1 MTTGTAKFDP
11 DKYKETTREQWQE
24 AAEAWHRWE
33 PTLEEWLGQATE
45 IMLDMAGV
53 GPGSRV
59 LDVAAGAGGQTI
71 VAARRVGPDGFDCPA
86 RDGGIHRVGNP
97 SAKTRISVHLYG
109 PGRGEMDG
117 RDYDPSR
124 NYVCDRFDA

>member
-1 MTTGTAKFDP
+1 LTDP
-11 DKYKETTREQWQE
+11 NIKTEGVKTQGQA
-24 AAEAWHRWE
+24 AAEAWHCRG
-33 PTLEEWLGQATE
+33 PTVEVWLGEATE
-45 IMLDMAGV
+45 VMLDMAGV
-53 GPGSRV
+53 DPGSWV
-59 LDVAAGAGGQTI
+59 LDVAARAGGQTI
-71 VAARRVGPDGFDCPA
+71 LAARRVGPDGLDCPA

-109 PGRGEMDG
+109 LGIGEVDG